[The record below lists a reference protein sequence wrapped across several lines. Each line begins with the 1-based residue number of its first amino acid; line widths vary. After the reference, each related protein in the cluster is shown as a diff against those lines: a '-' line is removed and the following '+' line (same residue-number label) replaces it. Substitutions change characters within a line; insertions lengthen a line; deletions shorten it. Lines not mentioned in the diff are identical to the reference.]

1 MPYGVTGNTAVFGTV
16 ILGSNPGKAA
26 RCENI
31 KNNALVAQ
39 SGEHSPEKR
48 KVTGS
53 IPVVGTIF
61 KKY

>member
-31 KNNALVAQ
+31 KYIMP
-39 SGEHSPEKR
+39 S
-48 KVTGS
+48 
-53 IPVVGTIF
+53 
-61 KKY
+61 